1 MGTTGTLPNC
11 KFEEIPVLGG
21 FIVDRVE
28 KDLADFTN
36 ASPDIDQ
43 AFIDA
48 VKAKQ
53 ANVAALVTFGEKT
66 GELKERTKSL
76 YSVMDNLK
84 PKLDLLEIKLKRGA
98 AQLGKPVSAF
108 GLPKLRANIKAKNAE
123 GLLAGLALLL
133 REIDNNTAALQAKG
147 FTAAMRAE
155 FAADLAAI
163 GTYNKQ
169 QNEIMDQRGELTAEN
184 KAVLIDYWRDISE
197 LLSIGKLLY
206 ANNPVKKKEYTF
218 ASLRPRV
225 RRKSKKAEQSGEGG
239 TGEGGGVVEG

>member
-43 AFIDA
+43 AFVDA

-66 GELKERTKSL
+66 GELKELTKTL

-147 FTAAMRAE
+147 FTAAMRQE
-155 FAADLAAI
+155 FATDLAAI

-225 RRKSKKAEQSGEGG
+225 RRDSKKVVPNAEGG
-239 TGEGGGVVEG
+239 AAEGGGVVGG

>member
-28 KDLADFTN
+28 KDLADFTK

-43 AFIDA
+43 AFVDT

-66 GELKERTKSL
+66 GELKELTKTL
-76 YSVMDNLK
+76 YAGMDNLK

-98 AQLGKPVSAF
+98 AQLGKPIAAF

-123 GLLAGLALLL
+123 GLLGNLALLL

-147 FTAAMRAE
+147 FTAAMREE
-155 FAADLAAI
+155 FVADLASI
-163 GTYNKQ
+163 GTSNKQ
-169 QNEIMDQRGELTAEN
+169 QNEKMNQRSELSAEN
-184 KAVLIDYWRDISE
+184 KAVLLDYWRDIAE
-197 LLSIGKLLY
+197 LMSIGKLLY
-206 ANNPVKKKEYTF
+206 ANNPIKKKEYTF

-225 RRKSKKAEQSGEGG
+225 RRDGKKVVQSSEG
-239 TGEGGGVVEG
+239 